1 MDALQAFLAPGYLWI
16 KALHVMAVISYMAGI
31 LYLIRLYVN
40 HAMES
45 EAVVMERFQGM
56 ERRLLNAITNP
67 ALVVMALTGGL
78 MLLANWGLLSMPWM
92 MIKLT
97 MVVGLVVVH
106 VLAMQ
111 WRVRLMTE
119 PHFKSHV
126 FFRYMN
132 ELPTL
137 FMIIIV
143 IMVVVKPMLWRS

>member
-1 MDALQAFLAPGYLWI
+1 MEFLLSGYLWI

-31 LYLIRLYVN
+31 LYLVRLYVN
-40 HAMES
+40 HAMET

-78 MLLANWGLLSMPWM
+78 MLTANPGLFAMPWM

-97 MVVGLVVVH
+97 AVIGLVVFHFV
-106 VLAMQ
+106 AMA
-111 WRVRLMTE
+111 WRRRLLTE
-119 PHFKSHV
+119 PHFRSHV

-137 FMIIIV
+137 LMILIV